1 MKNLRRFATIMLV
14 VVLSVSLAFSTFAA
28 FENVADEL
36 NELGLFRGVGENEDG
51 TPIYSLDRAPTRAE
65 AIVMLV
71 RFLGMEE
78 EALEAE
84 IEHPFTDV
92 PEWADPHV
100 ALAFKY
106 GFTLG
111 TSETHFGSASPCTAQ
126 AFTTFML
133 RALGYNE
140 TEDGGDI
147 YAVAINM
154 GKELKIIDSQL
165 ASGVFLRDKM
175 VVVAYLAL
183 FAAPA
188 EGEFDSLLAKLVEDG
203 AVDADA
209 AAAFLDKDP
218 LYELVEDPEPEEPE
232 EGEEGEEGEDGEE
245 EEEEEEEEE

>member
-14 VVLSVSLAFSTFAA
+14 VVLSVSLAFSALATA
-28 FENVADEL
+28 FEEVADEL
-36 NELGLFRGVGENEDG
+36 YELKLFKGVGSDDEP
-51 TPIYSLDRAPTRAE
+51 PIYSLDRAPTRAE

-71 RFLGMEE
+71 RFLGLEE

-84 IEHPFTDV
+84 LDHPFTDV

-100 ALAFKY
+100 ALAFEY
-106 GFTLG
+106 GFTRG
-111 TSETHFGSASPCTAQ
+111 TTETHFGSGSPCTAQ

-133 RALGYNE
+133 RALGYSE

-154 GKELKIIDSQL
+154 GKELKIIDSSL
-165 ASGVFLRDKM
+165 ASGVFLRGNM

-188 EGEFDSLLAKLVEDG
+188 DGEFDSLLAKLVEGG
-203 AVDADA
+203 AVYADA
-209 AAAFLDKDP
+209 ATGVLERAP
-218 LYELVEDPEPEEPE
+218 QYELVPDPEPEEPE
-232 EGEEGEEGEDGEE
+232 ETEETEDPDEGDGEE
-245 EEEEEEEEE
+245 EEEEE